1 MSMSR
6 LKGIGQT
13 LGRRVVSLDFDVTRQ
28 RDKMRRAI
36 RRSNPESDG
45 GWELLRGTQRDGKRG
60 RSISDTDKGTIA
72 RINREQLL
80 SSAGRTR
87 HALMRKKLLLTPL
100 ALIGHMPP
108 HKNVDAIHARR
119 GKRPNHHDTND
130 TQNNHHGRNLEQGH
144 IHDKPPHKP
153 GVATSYCIVAATTH
167 TPSLR
172 RRTSATKRAFFID
185 M

>member
-28 RDKMRRAI
+28 RDRMRRAI

-45 GWELLRGTQRDGKRG
+45 GWKLLRGTQRDGKRG

-87 HALMRKKLLLTPL
+87 HALMRK
-100 ALIGHMPP
+100 
-108 HKNVDAIHARR
+108 N
-119 GKRPNHHDTND
+119 
-130 TQNNHHGRNLEQGH
+130 
-144 IHDKPPHKP
+144 
-153 GVATSYCIVAATTH
+153 S
-167 TPSLR
+167 
-172 RRTSATKRAFFID
+172 F
-185 M
+185 

>member
-1 MSMSR
+1 
-6 LKGIGQT
+6 
-13 LGRRVVSLDFDVTRQ
+13 
-28 RDKMRRAI
+28 MRRAI

-45 GWELLRGTQRDGKRG
+45 GWKLLRGTQRDGKRG
-60 RSISDTDKGTIA
+60 RSISDTGTDKGTIA
-72 RINREQLL
+72 RINREQLIKCRQNAA
-80 SSAGRTR
+80 SFDAEENS
-87 HALMRKKLLLTPL
+87 LLIPL
-100 ALIGHMPP
+100 PLIGHMPP

-172 RRTSATKRAFFID
+172 RQTSATKRAFFID